1 MKWLVARRWVA
12 ITCAL
17 VTVGSATLAAQQM
30 RYDSTVVSVRG
41 NGPTTFVLISGMVG
55 ASTDTSRDHD
65 YTDWDAVDRYAD
77 EVATLVK

>member
-1 MKWLVARRWVA
+1 VHPVAGALLYRQYGVLVRMM
-12 ITCAL
+12 
-17 VTVGSATLAAQQM
+17 M
-30 RYDSTVVSVRG
+30 R
-41 NGPTTFVLISGMVG
+41 LIAGRVG